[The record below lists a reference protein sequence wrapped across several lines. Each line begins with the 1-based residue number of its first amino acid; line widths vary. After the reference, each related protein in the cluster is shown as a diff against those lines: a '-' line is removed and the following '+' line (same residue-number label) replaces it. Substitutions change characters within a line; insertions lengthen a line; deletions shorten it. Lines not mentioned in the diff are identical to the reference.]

1 MRQSTTHSLALLLAA
16 AGWAAAD
23 DRTVPATE
31 NPRPAVSLPVTG
43 NARPIQAASPAK
55 GGADRHAL
63 AARLVE
69 ALSDSDAVVV
79 QHVGNALAGLGP
91 KSVPALVG
99 ALSHP
104 DKAVRGRAAEV
115 LGRLGA
121 AAQAGEALPAL
132 LKALK
137 DKEVE
142 VRRAAAFALSQLVN
156 GGRGATPPPPIP
168 TSAPAYTPTV
178 PPACYGTPY
187 SCPLPSPHYEPV
199 L

>member
-1 MRQSTTHSLALLLAA
+1 MRPFTTLSLALLLAA
-16 AGWAAAD
+16 AGWAVAGD
-23 DRTVPATE
+23 
-31 NPRPAVSLPVTG
+31 PRPAVPIPTTG
-43 NARPIQAASPAK
+43 NVRPAQAASPARE
-55 GGADRHAL
+55 GADRHAL

-69 ALSDSDAVVV
+69 ALGDGDAIVV

-91 KSVPALVG
+91 KAVPALVG

-104 DKAVRGRAAEV
+104 DKAMRSRAAEV

-121 AAQAGEALPAL
+121 ACQAGDALPAL

-137 DKEVE
+137 DREVE
-142 VRRAAAFALSQLVN
+142 VRRAAACALSQVVN
-156 GGRGATPPPPIP
+156 AGRGATVPPPPP
-168 TSAPAYTPTV
+168 TCAPAYTPTV

-187 SCPLPSPHYEPV
+187 SYPVQPTPCEPV